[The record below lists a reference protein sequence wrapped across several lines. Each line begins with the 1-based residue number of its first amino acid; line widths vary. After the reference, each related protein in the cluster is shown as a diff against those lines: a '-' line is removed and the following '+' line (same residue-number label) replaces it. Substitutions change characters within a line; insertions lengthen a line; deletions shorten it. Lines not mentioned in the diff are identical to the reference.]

1 MRGKWAAPTMG
12 VNEQGLKLVVP
23 EPLASSEA
31 GVVLPCADPLHHAR
45 VITHEAEVRAL
56 SPIDDRI
63 DFFDRKWCSQVGA
76 WGVAATAPL
85 PPAIE
90 AMKVITL

>member
-1 MRGKWAAPTMG
+1 MGRADDG
-12 VNEQGLKLVVP
+12 VNEEGLKLVVP

-56 SPIDDRI
+56 RPFDDRN
-63 DFFDRKWCSQVGA
+63 DFFDRKGCGQVGTR
-76 WGVAATAPL
+76 GVAATAPL